1 MANPLSL
8 RIAVIYG
15 GMSLEHEISLMSGDG
30 VIDALNECGHDVI
43 SVLISKRG
51 EWQVG
56 AHEFMAPEKAL
67 QLLVNARIDCAFLAL
82 HGANGEDGRIQ
93 GLLDLLNIPYTG
105 SGCASSAL
113 AMDKINAK
121 TIVTAAGVRVAPQLS
136 FDPLQW
142 EKEKQDLPTVRE
154 QLTFPMVVKAPC
166 QGSSRGLAIVASEE
180 ELKEAVETILPL
192 EQRVMIEQFIEGR
205 EFTCSV
211 LDLMG
216 SPGIE
221 ALAVTEIR
229 PVDSAFFDYHAKYTP
244 GATEEITP
252 APVDAAVNEAME
264 EMACI
269 AHEALG
275 CSSWSRSDF
284 ILGPD
289 GPVWLEVNT
298 LPGLTATS
306 LFPQAAA
313 YRGIPYA
320 SLIQLLVLDGLVR
333 RGPDADFVPGKLVTE
348 EDDPPADI
356 S

>member
-1 MANPLSL
+1 MSNPLSL

-15 GMSLEHEISLMSGDG
+15 GMSLEHEISLMSGAG
-30 VIDALNECGHDVI
+30 VIDALTEKGHEVI
-43 SVLISKRG
+43 GVLINKQG

-56 AHEFMAPEKAL
+56 AHEFLRPEKAL
-67 QLLVNARIDCAFLAL
+67 QLLVQAEIDCAFLAL

-93 GLLDLLNIPYTG
+93 GLLDLLDIPYTG

-121 TIVTAAGVRVAPQLS
+121 TVVAAAGVPVAAQLC
-136 FDPLQW
+136 FDAAEWDEEKDELSTIHECLQ
-142 EKEKQDLPTVRE
+142 
-154 QLTFPMVVKAPC
+154 FPVVVKAPC
-166 QGSSRGLAIVASEE
+166 QGSSRGLAIVSSDE
-180 ELKEAVETILPL
+180 ELKEAVAAILPL
-192 EQRVMIEQFIEGR
+192 ERRIMIEQFIEGR

-211 LDLMG
+211 LDLLG
-216 SPGIE
+216 GPGIE

-229 PVDSAFFDYHAKYTP
+229 PVESDYFDYHAKYTP

-252 APVDAAVNEAME
+252 APVEASCGEAME
-264 EMACI
+264 AMACT
-269 AHEALG
+269 AHQALG

-313 YRGIPYA
+313 YRGIAYA

-333 RGPDADFVPGKLVTE
+333 RGPEADFVPGKLVM
-348 EDDPPADI
+348 DGPDPL
-356 S
+356 